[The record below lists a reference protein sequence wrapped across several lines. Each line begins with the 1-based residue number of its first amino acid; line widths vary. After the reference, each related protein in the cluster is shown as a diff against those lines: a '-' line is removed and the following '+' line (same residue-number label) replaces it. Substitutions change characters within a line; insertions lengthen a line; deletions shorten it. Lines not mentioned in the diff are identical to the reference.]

1 MVDVFTFKAAND
13 LNDRIDFPDVA
24 QKLVAQSL
32 ALAGTGDEPCDIHKL
47 DGGREDFF
55 GFRKFGQLLQAV
67 VRHIHDANIRL
78 DRAEGE
84 IGSLGLAGA
93 GDGVEES

>member
-13 LNDRIDFPDVA
+13 LNDRIDLPDVT
-24 QKLVAQSL
+24 QKLVAQPL
-32 ALAGTGDEPCDIHKL
+32 ALAGAGHEPCDIHKL

-55 GFRKFGQLLQAV
+55 GLRKLGQLLQAV
-67 VRHIHDANIRL
+67 VGHIHDANIWL

-93 GDGVEES
+93 GDGVEKS